1 MRESKNFVEYRRSG
15 YGQIRDRDPWF
26 KEEITGKVRFNPTEG
41 PKYTIGVHISNW
53 VWMKL
58 TKRVIE
64 VMVRRWMATR
74 RLFRRLSGEV

>member
-41 PKYTIGVHISNW
+41 PKYTIGAHIISSTQLG
-53 VWMKL
+53 VDETHK
-58 TKRVIE
+58 E
-64 VMVRRWMATR
+64 
-74 RLFRRLSGEV
+74 SY